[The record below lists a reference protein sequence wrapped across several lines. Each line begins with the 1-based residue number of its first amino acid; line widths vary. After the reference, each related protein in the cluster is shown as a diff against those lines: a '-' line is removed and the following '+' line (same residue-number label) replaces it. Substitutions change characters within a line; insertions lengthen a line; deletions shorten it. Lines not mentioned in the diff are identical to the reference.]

1 MKTIFVVFSNTV
13 LSSDQIVKSKKYCFN
28 TDSDLKVGDMI
39 KSNTYDS
46 SLLVVRVLDKNFKYY
61 NSSNGELSDEISST
75 LQNEIKTLV
84 IREEESNVVYGRLV
98 V

>member
-1 MKTIFVVFSNTV
+1 
-13 LSSDQIVKSKKYCFN
+13 
-28 TDSDLKVGDMI
+28 
-39 KSNTYDS
+39 
-46 SLLVVRVLDKNFKYY
+46 LDKNFKYY